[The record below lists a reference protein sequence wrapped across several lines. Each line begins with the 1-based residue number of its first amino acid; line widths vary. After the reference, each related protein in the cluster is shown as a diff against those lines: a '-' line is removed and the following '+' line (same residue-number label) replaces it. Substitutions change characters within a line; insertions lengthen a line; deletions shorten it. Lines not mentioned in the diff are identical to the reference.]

1 MQQATETITVINR
14 KFNKDT
20 GFDEWI
26 PTVITGASW
35 YSKLAASVTQVGL
48 KTADTA
54 TVRIPVGADTQSR
67 TYMTPAA
74 YKAAESVS
82 DAWTLARGDLI
93 VRGTVTVEQGQ
104 SLTPADITAT
114 NDDAYT
120 IIGTTDNTRR
130 PREPHWKVVGA

>member
-14 KFNKDT
+14 KYNTST
-20 GFDEWI
+20 GLDDWK

-35 YSKLAASVTQVGL
+35 YSKLAASVTQAGL

-54 TVRIPVGADTQSR
+54 TVRIPVGADAQSR

-82 DAWTLARGDLI
+82 DAFTLARGDLI
-93 VRGTVTVEQGQ
+93 VRGTVTVTEGQ
-104 SLTPADITAT
+104 SLTPADITASY
-114 NDDAYT
+114 DDAYT
-120 IIGTTDNTRR
+120 IIGVTDNTRR